1 MDKTLTDILGVDGL
15 PKEMLAS
22 LQEAFDSK
30 VAGLREDVE
39 MDIRKEF
46 ASRYEQDKSNLIE
59 AMDLMLTDV
68 VRKHETEKGAEV
80 AKLRE
85 SKKKLVSTIKEA
97 KAFYNTKL
105 AEHLDATDV
114 FIANQL
120 GKNVKQLVEA
130 KSGYNTKAT
139 KIDESFSTLKD
150 TMRSEQSAR
159 LKKID
164 EFVVKQVS
172 RELTE
177 LEEDHRSLIATRAK
191 LLKESGAKMKEL
203 QKRFVAESAKKVEAM
218 ATSMLKNELTQLHE
232 DIERNRQ
239 NNFGRRIFEAVVSEF
254 KTSHYAE
261 TTELHQ
267 LQKMLESKDAELA
280 TAKIKLD
287 ESAKVLDVTQ
297 RKAKLSEANASRAK
311 IMSDL
316 LSNLR
321 GDKKSLMESMLE
333 TTKTENLRNAFD
345 RLLPVVL
352 SEGRK
357 APPVEKKVL
366 SEKQVRLVTGDK
378 ANRIVESQNNEEAD
392 EFAAEI
398 GSIMRLAGINK

>member
-22 LQEAFDSK
+22 LQEAFDKK

-39 MDIRKEF
+39 LDIRKEF
-46 ASRYEQDKSNLIE
+46 ASRYEQDKKNLIE

-68 VRKHETEKGAEV
+68 VRKHETAKQGEIN
-80 AKLRE
+80 KLRE
-85 SKKKLVSTIKEA
+85 SKKKLATTIKEA
-97 KAFYNTKL
+97 KSFYKTKL
-105 AEHLDATDV
+105 SEHLDATDV

-130 KSGYNTKAT
+130 KSGYNSKAT
-139 KIDESFSTLKD
+139 KINESFSTLKN
-150 TMRSEQSAR
+150 TMRSEQTAR

-191 LLKESGAKMKEL
+191 LLKESAAKMKDL

-218 ATSMLKNELTQLHE
+218 TSSMLKKEMTQLHE

-239 NNFGRRIFEAVVSEF
+239 NNFGRRIFEAIAHEF
-254 KTSHYAE
+254 KNSHYAE
-261 TTELHQ
+261 TAELHK
-267 LQKMLESKDAELA
+267 LQAMLESKEAELA
-280 TAKIKLD
+280 TTKTKLV

-311 IMSDL
+311 IMSEL

-333 TTKTENLRNAFD
+333 TTKTENLRGAFD

-357 APPVEKKVL
+357 PQPVEKKML

-378 ANRIVESQNNEEAD
+378 ATRISEAQIEEED
-392 EFAAEI
+392 NFTAEI
-398 GSIMRLAGINK
+398 GSIVRLAGIIK